1 MDEACLAARLYNDP
15 SEPRSF
21 ESFVVHMH
29 LAWLYL
35 LHAVLMRD
43 GVDTRYRDASKPRRL
58 LKVDGEAKTW
68 ELAKCVKYHWPADA
82 DPVRANIEFFIALRN
97 KIEHRY
103 ARFQTALMLAVG
115 GHSQALMLN
124 FDEELRK
131 QFGERYSLATRL
143 RFPVFVG
150 TFTPEGEDTL
160 RVLHS
165 KLPAPL
171 RKFLATYQACL
182 DTATR
187 DDRRFELRLR
197 VALEL
202 AQRGADVPSIQFT
215 RLDDMTE
222 QERAVVEEMGRKG
235 QVVVREQKR
244 SVRNLDW
251 LKASEAAKQIGAGIP
266 YRFNQSHFTRAWRS
280 LEFRP
285 PTGDPKPE
293 RTDER
298 YCIYDEPHH
307 DYLYSPAY
315 VKRLTRELG
324 KEDGYR
330 ATLGVEPVAKGSA
343 ATRASTT
350 KG

>member
-35 LHAVLMRD
+35 LHAILMRD
-43 GVDTRYRDASKPRRL
+43 GVDTRYRDPARPRRL
-58 LKVDGEAKTW
+58 VRVDGEAKTW
-68 ELAKCVKYHWPADA
+68 ELAKCVKYHWPTET

-103 ARFQTALMLAVG
+103 SHFQTALMLAVG

-131 QFGERYSLATRL
+131 QFGEGYSLAARL

-150 TFTPEGEDTL
+150 TFTPEGENTL

-165 KLPAPL
+165 KLPASL
-171 RKFLATYQACL
+171 RKFLATYQAGL

-222 QERAVVEEMGRKG
+222 QERIAIEEMGRKG
-235 QVVVREQKR
+235 HVVVREQRR
-244 SVRNLDW
+244 SVQHLDW
-251 LKASEAAKQIGAGIP
+251 LKPSEATTQVANQIP
-266 YRFNQSHFTRAWRS
+266 FRFNSHHFTLTWRK
-280 LEFRP
+280 LKVRP
-285 PTGDPKPE
+285 STGDTKPE
-293 RTDER
+293 RTEEK
-298 YCIYDEPHH
+298 YCIYDRAHR
-307 DYLYSPAY
+307 DYVYSVAY
-315 VKRLTRELG
+315 VNKLVRDLSTEA
-324 KEDGYR
+324 GYL
-330 ATLGVEPVAKGSA
+330 ATLGLDPIPKAAKVK
-343 ATRASTT
+343 ASS
-350 KG
+350 